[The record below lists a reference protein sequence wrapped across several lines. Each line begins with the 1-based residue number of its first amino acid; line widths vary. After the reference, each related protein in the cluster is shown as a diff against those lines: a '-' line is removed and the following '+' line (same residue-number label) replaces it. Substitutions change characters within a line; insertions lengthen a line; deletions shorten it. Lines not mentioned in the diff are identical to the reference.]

1 MHFASQNPAGRFL
14 AEDIV
19 VIERWKL
26 SDLRPAEYNPRVD
39 LQPGDPEYEKIRRS
53 IEEFGLVDPIIVNKD
68 GTIIGG
74 HQRYKI
80 LLQMGETETDVSVLD
95 LDKDR
100 EKALNIALNKTGGD
114 WDDEKLKELLGEIDL
129 SGLDATLTG
138 FDEDEL
144 KAMIGDVDF
153 EEEASDDGY
162 DFKDLV
168 EHRASPGDIF
178 QLGDHRLMCGDAAS
192 TEDAD
197 RLTGRGGVRARMVFT
212 DPPYGVAIGDK
223 NKALNSVQKAGRQLQ
238 NIIGDTLKT
247 DELYDLLLKAFTNL
261 REHAEDDCSYY
272 VTSPQGGEI
281 GLMMMMMMR
290 DAGLEVRHNLIWEKN
305 VATFSM
311 RRLDYDYQHEPIFYT
326 WTKKHNFYGAGKYKT
341 TVWKFDKPR
350 KCDLHPTMKPI
361 ELIGEALLNSS
372 AAGDPVFDFF
382 GGSGSTLIACEQL
395 GRRCYMMEKD
405 PKFVDVIINRW
416 EEYTGKKAV
425 KLQE

>member
-1 MHFASQNPAGRFL
+1 M
-14 AEDIV
+14 

-26 SDLRPAEYNPRVD
+26 SDLRPAEYNPRMD

-100 EKALNIALNKTGGD
+100 EKALNVALNKTGGD

-197 RLTGRGGVRARMVFT
+197 RLTGRGGYEREWSSPIHLMVLQSATRTKRSIVSRKQADSFRT
-212 DPPYGVAIGDK
+212 LSAI
-223 NKALNSVQKAGRQLQ
+223 R
-238 NIIGDTLKT
+238 
-247 DELYDLLLKAFTNL
+247 
-261 REHAEDDCSYY
+261 
-272 VTSPQGGEI
+272 
-281 GLMMMMMMR
+281 
-290 DAGLEVRHNLIWEKN
+290 
-305 VATFSM
+305 
-311 RRLDYDYQHEPIFYT
+311 
-326 WTKKHNFYGAGKYKT
+326 
-341 TVWKFDKPR
+341 
-350 KCDLHPTMKPI
+350 
-361 ELIGEALLNSS
+361 
-372 AAGDPVFDFF
+372 
-382 GGSGSTLIACEQL
+382 
-395 GRRCYMMEKD
+395 
-405 PKFVDVIINRW
+405 
-416 EEYTGKKAV
+416 
-425 KLQE
+425 